1 MKKIPNKI
9 KRAYIRV
16 EIDEEEVEHLA
27 NLLSQGIEEMKNE
40 PPKLVVE
47 DKKHLVCPGVLLV
60 EDEKDI
66 GGKFVQEGRIIP
78 GNKRFKIVIT

>member
-16 EIDEEEVEHLA
+16 EIDEKEVDRLA
-27 NLLSQGIEEMKNE
+27 DLLSQGIEEMKNE
-40 PPKLVVE
+40 PTKLVVE
-47 DKKHLVCPGVLLV
+47 EKKHLVCPGVLLV

-66 GGKFVQEGRIIP
+66 GGKLVQEGKIIP
-78 GNKRFKIVIT
+78 ENKRFKIVIN